1 MMAWWADRCDELRRG
16 GLVMPLRVMIYLRT
30 INVRQLGSA
39 MTVGSIS
46 FGAQIDRG
54 PQAAFPPILVSVS
67 SPAFQTIRSP
77 ITMTKIAKRTG
88 HEAQRSRNCGDPIA
102 AWATASCRRKPAG

>member
-16 GLVMPLRVMIYLRT
+16 GLVMPLRVLTDLRT

-46 FGAQIDRG
+46 FGGQIDRG
-54 PQAAFPPILVSVS
+54 PQAAFPPILYL
-67 SPAFQTIRSP
+67 
-77 ITMTKIAKRTG
+77 
-88 HEAQRSRNCGDPIA
+88 
-102 AWATASCRRKPAG
+102 CRAPPFRRFAHR